1 MDGLG
6 SRRRIAHESCQMLIA
21 FNSYE
26 FVKLDSMPLCTK
38 VTFSSSTSLFMES
51 SVPCN
56 PVFEGSTPLSQM
68 FVLILTKVF
77 LGLLPHES
85 VAAYSRVLVILWWP
99 ISSCSP
105 LTNSSVTL
113 IQSKAQA
120 LSEQNAM

>member
-6 SRRRIAHESCQMLIA
+6 SRRRIAHESCQMLVA

-77 LGLLPHES
+77 LGLLPHDECCS
-85 VAAYSRVLVILWWP
+85 LQPGVGYIMVA
-99 ISSCSP
+99 
-105 LTNSSVTL
+105 N
-113 IQSKAQA
+113 IQLFTSYQQLSHSHSK
-120 LSEQNAM
+120 